1 MLIPGSMDSIST
13 FLTEIFSLFNRQ
25 SLIELI
31 RQFQTIEFWVYELI
45 VLICSLP
52 SISFLKNSISHVSLS
67 YYLPSYKKKDA
78 KLLISLLQSKF
89 LTEIYFTILKGQRL
103 FWMSSKIKQTIK
115 VLFSILASLKYDLS
129 RSSMLERIVRL

>member
-13 FLTEIFSLFNRQ
+13 FLTEIFSLFDRQ

-52 SISFLKNSISHVSLS
+52 SISFLKNFISHVSLS
-67 YYLPSYKKKDA
+67 YYFPSQKKGA

-89 LTEIYFTILKGQRL
+89 LTEIYFTILKGQKL